1 MICRSD
7 AIAMDSTVGPVSAD
21 QFVFGYGSLAS
32 ELAGAAVVLRGYRRV
47 WGVAMDNARDL
58 PGYKHYRLRS
68 DGSRPDVFVAF
79 VDLQAQRGGTVHGRC
94 VAVDDASLE
103 ILDRRERNYRR
114 VDVTADVDA
123 PPAGTVWAYLGS
135 APARKRF
142 HAGRRSGSTVVSRDY
157 LQLVRAG
164 IAALGLG
171 ELEKFERSSGLQR
184 LQVWDLERVENRV

>member
-1 MICRSD
+1 VE
-7 AIAMDSTVGPVSAD
+7 TVSAD
-21 QFVFGYGSLAS
+21 QFVFGYGSLTS
-32 ELAGAAVVLRGYRRV
+32 ELAGAAVVLRGYRRI
-47 WGVAMDNARDL
+47 WGVAMENARDL

-79 VDLQAQRGGTVHGRC
+79 VDLRAQRGGSVRGRC
-94 VAVDDASLE
+94 VAVDDAALE

-114 VDVTADVDA
+114 VDVTADVDP

-142 HAGRRSGSTVVSRDY
+142 RAGRRSGSTVVSRDY

-171 ELEKFERSSGLQR
+171 ELEEFERSSGLQR

>member
-1 MICRSD
+1 
-7 AIAMDSTVGPVSAD
+7 MDSTVGTVSAD

-58 PGYKHYRLRS
+58 QGYKHYRLRS

-79 VDLQAQRGGTVHGRC
+79 VDLRAQRGESVRGRC
-94 VAVDDASLE
+94 VPVDDASLE

-123 PPAGTVWAYLGS
+123 PPTGTVWAYLGS

-142 HAGRRSGSTVVSRDY
+142 HAGRRSGSTVVSCDY

-171 ELEKFERSSGLQR
+171 ELEEFERSSGLQR
-184 LQVWDLERVENRV
+184 LQVWDLERVENRI